1 MRRCTEFPCGPAHPY
16 PVPGEVGNVL
26 HGTHGLLVNDAPP
39 LVFPNMFVLVSFCRQ
54 DRATIDTQ
62 TKPLRGDPM
71 GSDPYDGTIDDLAAR
86 VQVLERD
93 VGTMRGILWPR
104 DLWTLSTGE
113 RVLAF
118 VGAGCLLLAC
128 SLMYHRF
135 RDMIL
140 EAVSQ

>member
-1 MRRCTEFPCGPAHPY
+1 MISERLSAALSCGERGWAVHPLNGKQ
-16 PVPGEVGNVL
+16 PILKEW
-26 HGTHGLLVNDAPP
+26 
-39 LVFPNMFVLVSFCRQ
+39 PNR
-54 DRATIDTQ
+54 
-62 TKPLRGDPM
+62 
-71 GSDPYDGTIDDLAAR
+71 GTIDDLAAR